1 MNYDNMDKVGK
12 DYKNGEITVVWTPRL
27 CDHSGVCISELPDV
41 FNTIK
46 RPWINMDGAPTL
58 AIKRVVD
65 LCPTRALVWKENEKT
80 AEIKEEN
87 KEKDTVITLMKTGPM
102 RISGNFKLIDENGN
116 TISCADKVSLCRCAK
131 SKRLPYCDGSHR

>member
-46 RPWINMDGAPTL
+46 RPWINMEGAPTM

-80 AEIKEEN
+80 EETKEDN
-87 KEKDTVITLMKTGPM
+87 KEKQLESK
-102 RISGNFKLIDENGN
+102 NGARDN
-116 TISCADKVSLCRCAK
+116 RQD
-131 SKRLPYCDGSHR
+131 KRLRIIARDNKLSQGSQMLGVRRLRAPARKRRKNRLQ